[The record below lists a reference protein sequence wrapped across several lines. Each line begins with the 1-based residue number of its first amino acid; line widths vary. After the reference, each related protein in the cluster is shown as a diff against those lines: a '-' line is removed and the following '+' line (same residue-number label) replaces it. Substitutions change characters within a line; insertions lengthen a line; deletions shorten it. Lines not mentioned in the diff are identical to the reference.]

1 MQYWLYKSEP
11 NDYSY
16 ADLERDGRTH
26 WDGVRNYQARNF
38 LREARVGDRVLFYH
52 SNTKVIGV
60 YGIAEVVAEAYPDP
74 SQFDPHSRYYD
85 AKATADEPRWSVVDI
100 VPVRAFTKPV
110 TLATIKADE
119 AFSDFQLVKKGNRLS
134 VMPASA
140 GHYQRILEL
149 SEDS

>member
-1 MQYWLYKSEP
+1 MGVNAMQYWLYKSEQ

-74 SQFDPHSRYYD
+74 SQFDPNSRYYD
-85 AKATADEPRWSVVDI
+85 AKATEDEPRWSVVDI
-100 VPVRAFTKPV
+100 
-110 TLATIKADE
+110 
-119 AFSDFQLVKKGNRLS
+119 G
-134 VMPASA
+134 
-140 GHYQRILEL
+140 
-149 SEDS
+149 

>member
-74 SQFDPHSRYYD
+74 SQFDPNSRYYD
-85 AKATADEPRWSVVDI
+85 VKATEDKPRWSVVDI
-100 VPVRAFTKPV
+100 GPVRAFTKPV
-110 TLATIKADE
+110 TLATIKADS
-119 AFSDFQLVKKGNRLS
+119 ALSDFQLVKKGNRLS
-134 VMPASA
+134 VMPATA
-140 GHYQRILEL
+140 GHYRRILEL
-149 SEDS
+149 SEGS

>member
-74 SQFDPHSRYYD
+74 SQFDPNSRYYD
-85 AKATADEPRWSVVDI
+85 AKATEDKPRWSVVDI
-100 VPVRAFTKPV
+100 GPVRAFTKPV
-110 TLATIKADE
+110 ALATIKADS
-119 AFSDFQLVKKGNRLS
+119 ALSDFQLVKKGNRLS
-134 VMPASA
+134 VMPATA
-140 GHYQRILEL
+140 GHYRRILEL
-149 SEDS
+149 SEGS

>member
-74 SQFDPHSRYYD
+74 SQFDPNSRYYD
-85 AKATADEPRWSVVDI
+85 AKATEDEPRWSVVDI
-100 VPVRAFTKPV
+100 GPVRAFTKPV
-110 TLATIKADE
+110 TLATIKADS

-134 VMPASA
+134 VIPATA
-140 GHYQRILEL
+140 GHYRRILEL
-149 SEDS
+149 SEGS